1 MIILGN
7 GVFSVGE
14 NDIALTK
21 GGGQFTIEREY
32 REIEADGDRGAV
44 KGRIVL
50 DKSVP
55 KLTIN
60 ALSLIPAEYKAYYPG
75 LNVDANTNTT
85 ITGSN
90 EVKESDYTTV
100 KWTGKT
106 KEGKSVII
114 TLENAINL
122 ENIDWSLVDK
132 EEVVQSL
139 TYTGTYEEGST
150 EEPWKVEFI

>member
-14 NDIALTK
+14 RDIALTK

-60 ALSLIPAEYKAYYPG
+60 ALSLIPGEYKTYYPG
-75 LNVDANTNTT
+75 LNVNTETNTT
-85 ITGSN
+85 ITGTN
-90 EVKESDYTTV
+90 EVNDTDYTTV
-100 KWTGKT
+100 TWTGKT

-114 TLENAINL
+114 TIENAINL

-150 EEPWKVEFI
+150 KEPWKVEFI